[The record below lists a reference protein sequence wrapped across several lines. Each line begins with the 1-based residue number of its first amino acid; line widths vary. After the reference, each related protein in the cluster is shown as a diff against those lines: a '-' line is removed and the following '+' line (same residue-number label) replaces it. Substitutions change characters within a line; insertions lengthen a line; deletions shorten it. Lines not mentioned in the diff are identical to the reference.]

1 MVVGAQIER
10 FEPGMV
16 REALPDTNTPPAD
29 EMPTARPLT
38 TDCLVIIPTY
48 NERENIPE
56 VMRRV
61 LEYPRL
67 SVLVVD
73 DASPDGTGMIVA
85 AEMEREP
92 RVHLLRRAGKQGLG
106 TAYVAGFRYGLER
119 GARFL
124 FEMDADFSHD
134 PRYLPSLLHA
144 AETTYDLV
152 IGSRYIP
159 GGGTTDWG
167 LLRRLISR
175 GGNLYARLI
184 LGVPVADLTGGF
196 RCYRRSAL
204 EAIDLDRIR
213 SNGYSF
219 QIEMAYRV
227 RKAGLRVG
235 EVPII
240 FPDRR
245 VGASKMS
252 KAIVAE
258 ALINVVRLRL
268 GLL

>member
-1 MVVGAQIER
+1 M
-10 FEPGMV
+10 
-16 REALPDTNTPPAD
+16 ALELNTRHSMSEEVP
-29 EMPTARPLT
+29 RPLT
-38 TDCLVIIPTY
+38 TDSLVIIPTY

-56 VMRRV
+56 LLPKV
-61 LEYPRL
+61 LAHARL

-73 DASPDGTGMIVA
+73 DGSPDGTGDIVVA
-85 AEMEREP
+85 AMQDEP
-92 RVHLLRRAGKQGLG
+92 RIHLIRRAGKQGLG
-106 TAYVAGFRYGLER
+106 TAYLAGFRYGLER
-119 GARFL
+119 GAEYL

-134 PRYLPSLLHA
+134 PRYLPDLLDA
-144 AETTYDLV
+144 AEVAYDLV
-152 IGSRYIP
+152 IGSRYVA

-167 LLRRLISR
+167 LGRQLISR

-184 LGVPVADLTGGF
+184 LGVPVVDMTGGF
-196 RCYRRSAL
+196 RCYRNRAL
-204 EAIDLDRIR
+204 RAIELDNVR

-227 RKAGLRVG
+227 HQAGFRIG
-235 EVPII
+235 EIPII

-252 KAIVAE
+252 KSIVRE

-268 GLL
+268 GLM

>member
-1 MVVGAQIER
+1 MV
-10 FEPGMV
+10 
-16 REALPDTNTPPAD
+16 
-29 EMPTARPLT
+29 PTALDPTIDHARNGASVRPLT
-38 TDCLVIIPTY
+38 TDSVVVVPTF
-48 NERENIPE
+48 NEIENIGELLP
-56 VMRRV
+56 RI

-73 DASPDGTGMIVA
+73 DGSPDGTGDAVA
-85 AEMEREP
+85 ALMADDP

-106 TAYVAGFRYGLER
+106 TAYIAGFRYALAR
-119 GARFL
+119 GAEFV

-134 PRYLPSLLHA
+134 PRYLEDLHRA

-152 IGSRYIP
+152 IGSRYVP

-167 LLRRLISR
+167 LGRRLISQ
-175 GGNLYARLI
+175 GGNIYARTI
-184 LGVPVADLTGGF
+184 LGLRVADLTGGF
-196 RCYRRSAL
+196 RCYRRRAL
-204 EAIDLDRIR
+204 EAIKLDNVR

-227 RKAGLRVG
+227 HKAGLRIG

-252 KAIVAE
+252 KHIVTE
-258 ALINVVRLRL
+258 ALLNVVKLRL
-268 GLL
+268 GLIR